1 MSINTKDIAK
11 LRKMTNVGL
20 LECKKALE
28 KAGGDIEK
36 AVEEMR
42 KTGLAKAVSKSDRS
56 ATEGLIVVA
65 TSENNKKAAMIE
77 INCETDFVAGNEF
90 FVAFANDL
98 AKTALEMNTQDTQ
111 ALLQAKDGD
120 VTFEETRQ
128 QLVLKLGENIQLRRI
143 NLIES
148 EGRVSFYQHG
158 RKIGVLVAI
167 DSDNDEVG
175 KDIAMHVAAVSPKA
189 ISSDDL
195 PEEVISKEKAV
206 CEAQVKD
213 LNKPADIIEKIL
225 HGKVSKALSEIC
237 LVGQTFVKEPS
248 QTVAEYL
255 KSKNAA
261 VKHFIRYEVGEGME
275 KKVENFAEEVRK
287 QVEDK

>member
-1 MSINTKDIAK
+1 MSVNTKDIAK

-28 KAGGDIEK
+28 KAGGDIDK

-56 ATEGLIVVA
+56 ATEGLVVVA
-65 TSENNKKAAMIE
+65 TSSDHKKAAILE
-77 INCETDFVAGNEF
+77 INCETDFVAGNDV
-90 FVAFANDL
+90 FVEFANKL
-98 AKTALEMNTQDTQ
+98 AKAALDLNTDDV
-111 ALLQAKDGD
+111 AKLLAEKDGD
-120 VTFEETRQ
+120 TTFEEARQ

-143 NLIES
+143 NLVES
-148 EGRVSFYQHG
+148 EGRISFYQHG

-167 DSDNDEVG
+167 STNDDETG
-175 KDIAMHVAAVSPKA
+175 KDVAMHVAAVNPKA
-189 ISSDDL
+189 ISADDL
-195 PEEVISKEKAV
+195 PAEEVAKEKAV

-225 HGKVSKALSEIC
+225 HGKVSKALNEIC
-237 LVGQTFVKEPS
+237 LEGQAFVKEPG

-255 KSKNAA
+255 KSKDAK
-261 VKHFIRYEVGEGME
+261 VSHFIRYEVGEGME

>member
-65 TSENNKKAAMIE
+65 TSEDHKKAAMIE
-77 INCETDFVAGNEF
+77 INCETDFVAGNEV
-90 FVAFANDL
+90 FVAFADSL
-98 AKTALEMNTQDTQ
+98 AKTALDLATEDTQ
-111 ALLQAKDGD
+111 TLLAAKDGD

-158 RKIGVLVAI
+158 RKIGVLVSI
-167 DSDNDEVG
+167 SSDNDEVG
-175 KDIAMHVAAVSPKA
+175 KDIAMHIAAVSPKA

-195 PEEVISKEKAV
+195 PKELVSKEKAV

-213 LNKPADIIEKIL
+213 LDKPADIIEKIL
-225 HGKVSKALSEIC
+225 HGKVSKALNEIC
-237 LVGQTFVKEPS
+237 LVGQSFVKDPS
-248 QTVAEYL
+248 QTVADYL
-255 KSKNAA
+255 KSKNAQ
-261 VKHFIRYEVGEGME
+261 VTHFIRYEVGEGME

>member
-65 TSENNKKAAMIE
+65 TSEDHKKAAMIE
-77 INCETDFVAGNEF
+77 INCETDFVAGNEV
-90 FVAFANDL
+90 FVAFADSL
-98 AKTALEMNTQDTQ
+98 AKTALELATEDTQ
-111 ALLQAKDGD
+111 ALLAAKDGD

-158 RKIGVLVAI
+158 RKIGVLVSI
-167 DSDNDEVG
+167 SSDNDEVG
-175 KDIAMHVAAVSPKA
+175 KDIAMHIAAVSPKA

-195 PEEVISKEKAV
+195 PEELVNKEKSV

-225 HGKVSKALSEIC
+225 HGKVSKALNEIC
-237 LVGQTFVKEPS
+237 LVGQSFVKDPS
-248 QTVAEYL
+248 QTVADYL
-255 KSKNAA
+255 KSKNAQIT
-261 VKHFIRYEVGEGME
+261 HFIRYEVGEGME
-275 KKVENFAEEVRK
+275 KKVENFAEEVMA
-287 QVEDK
+287 QAQGS

>member
-28 KAGGDIEK
+28 KAGGDIDK

-65 TSENNKKAAMIE
+65 TSEDHKKAAIIE
-77 INCETDFVAGNEF
+77 INCETDFVAGNEV
-90 FVAFANDL
+90 FVAFAHSL
-98 AKTALEMNTQDTQ
+98 AKVALDLGTEDTQ
-111 ALLQAKDGD
+111 ALLATKDGD
-120 VTFEETRQ
+120 ATFEETRQ

-158 RKIGVLVAI
+158 RKIGVLVSVS
-167 DSDNDEVG
+167 SDNDEVG
-175 KDIAMHVAAVSPKA
+175 KDIAMHIAAVSPKA

-195 PEEVISKEKAV
+195 PEEVVSKEKAV

-213 LNKPADIIEKIL
+213 LDKPADIIEKIL
-225 HGKVSKALSEIC
+225 HGKVSKALNEIC
-237 LVGQTFVKEPS
+237 LVGQAFVKDPG
-248 QTVAEYL
+248 QTVGDYL
-255 KSKNAA
+255 KSKNAQIT
-261 VKHFIRYEVGEGME
+261 HFIRYEVGEGME

>member
-111 ALLQAKDGD
+111 ALLEAKDGD

>member
-1 MSINTKDIAK
+1 MSVNTKDIAK

-28 KAGGDIEK
+28 KAGGDIDK

-56 ATEGLIVVA
+56 ATEGLVVVA
-65 TSENNKKAAMIE
+65 TSADEKKAAMLE
-77 INCETDFVAGNEF
+77 INCETDFVAGNDV
-90 FVAFANDL
+90 FVEFANKL
-98 AKTALEMNTQDTQ
+98 AKAALHLNTNDV
-111 ALLQAKDGD
+111 AKLLTEKDGD
-120 VTFEETRQ
+120 ATFEETRQ

-143 NLIES
+143 DLIES
-148 EGRVSFYQHG
+148 EGRISFYQHG

-167 DSDNDEVG
+167 STNDDETG
-175 KDIAMHVAAVSPKA
+175 KDVAMHVAAVNPKA
-189 ISSDDL
+189 ISVDDL
-195 PEEVISKEKAV
+195 PAEDVAKEKAV

-225 HGKVSKALSEIC
+225 HGKVSKALNEIC
-237 LVGQTFVKEPS
+237 LVGQAFVKDPG
-248 QTVAEYL
+248 QTVEDYL
-255 KSKNAA
+255 KSKDAK
-261 VKHFIRYEVGEGME
+261 VSHFIRYEVGEGME